1 MLEYYIFGSVFVPV
15 AQLFTFVSY
24 SLYLGYGLG
33 NIPYGLLSCRSHSFI
48 IFLHIT
54 LYIIYYL
61 VCMSQGMKR
70 PSGGFEFANNLL
82 APLV

>member
-48 IFLHIT
+48 IFLQVMIPRLRAASFNDRPT
-54 LYIIYYL
+54 DAIYRL
-61 VCMSQGMKR
+61 TR
-70 PSGGFEFANNLL
+70 PLH
-82 APLV
+82 